1 MRVLVTG
8 ISGILG
14 QYLARTRSKEVWL
27 TGVSRTEPKR
37 VSEDFDIVH
46 CSKLDKKA
54 LASLISRIRPDVLI
68 HAAAEGSV
76 DAVEKDPEE
85 YRKINEVLPGELA
98 SLTRKNS
105 IQYVYISSNAVYGNQ
120 KSPWTEDSLQFPVNK
135 YGEAK
140 CKAEVRVA
148 DANEDALIV
157 RPIMMYG
164 WPAKG
169 SRENPVSF
177 WIKQLETGKN
187 VSVVNDVWTQP
198 LYAGDCA
205 HAIWAAVK
213 GEVNESLN
221 ISGGVTISLFD
232 FALLTAKT
240 FELKVE
246 NVSEISSEEL
256 TGLAPRPSLT
266 EFDLSKL
273 MTIMGTMPLD
283 PVSGLSAMKACL
295 HPEGA

>member
-1 MRVLVTG
+1 
-8 ISGILG
+8 
-14 QYLARTRSKEVWL
+14 
-27 TGVSRTEPKR
+27 
-37 VSEDFDIVH
+37 
-46 CSKLDKKA
+46 
-54 LASLISRIRPDVLI
+54 
-68 HAAAEGSV
+68 
-76 DAVEKDPEE
+76 
-85 YRKINEVLPGELA
+85 
-98 SLTRKNS
+98 
-105 IQYVYISSNAVYGNQ
+105 
-120 KSPWTEDSLQFPVNK
+120 
-135 YGEAK
+135 
-140 CKAEVRVA
+140 
-148 DANEDALIV
+148 
-157 RPIMMYG
+157 
-164 WPAKG
+164 
-169 SRENPVSF
+169 
-177 WIKQLETGKN
+177 

>member
-27 TGVSRTEPKR
+27 TGVSRAEPKR

-46 CSKLDKKA
+46 CSKLDKKS
-54 LASLISRIRPDVLI
+54 LASLISKIRPDVLI

-120 KSPWTEDSLQFPVNK
+120 NSPWTEDSPQFPVNK

-140 CKAEVRVA
+140 RRAEVGVA

-164 WPAKG
+164 WPAKAR
-169 SRENPVSF
+169 RENPVSF
-177 WIKQLETGKN
+177 WIKQLETGRS

-205 HAIWAAVK
+205 QAIWAAVK

-221 ISGGVTISLFD
+221 ISGGVTLSLFE

-240 FELKVE
+240 FELKAE
-246 NVSEISSEEL
+246 NISEISSGEL
-256 TGLAPRPSLT
+256 AALAPRPSLT
-266 EFDLSKL
+266 EFDLSRL
-273 MTIMGTMPLD
+273 MTIMPTMPLD
-283 PVSGLSAMKACL
+283 PIAGLSAMKSCL
-295 HPEGA
+295 HTDGS